1 MDMMRRQWGLFL
13 TVCMVWAAIVH
24 AWLGASPNYT
34 VIAIAG
40 AFAALPGALWHLP
53 ALPALARRFP
63 ERKGFAIAMHG
74 VGGNVGNLLGPAVA
88 GGLLALLFWRD
99 VFLVLAGLSVI
110 LAVLVWSFLRDV
122 GQEEGVEEDQKRIA
136 TQLRD
141 SLRIV
146 RIPAIQMLMIAAAF
160 RGTALFALFNWTPFY
175 LKETTDG
182 GLGMGEFQAGIYFA
196 LVTGMGI
203 ISAPIL
209 GTISDRYGRKSV
221 LVPGSFI
228 AAAFSLVVVS
238 AGDSL
243 FLPVLLAGLGLFT
256 FAIDQIMQAT
266 IFDVVPRG
274 SEAAATGLHFGVFG
288 VVGGFT
294 PFLSSVII
302 DSAGF
307 GSIFYL
313 AGILMAIGGLFIIL
327 TPLRSRTPSP
337 VSS

>member
-1 MDMMRRQWGLFL
+1 
-13 TVCMVWAAIVH
+13 
-24 AWLGASPNYT
+24 
-34 VIAIAG
+34 
-40 AFAALPGALWHLP
+40 
-53 ALPALARRFP
+53 
-63 ERKGFAIAMHG
+63 MHG
-74 VGGNVGNLLGPAVA
+74 VGGNLGNLLVPAVA

-99 VFLVLAGLSVI
+99 VFLVSAGLSVI
-110 LAVLVWSFLRDV
+110 LAVFVWSFLRDV
-122 GQEEGVEEDQKRIA
+122 GQEEGAAEDQKRIVA
-136 TQLRD
+136 QLKD
-141 SLRIV
+141 SLKVV
-146 RIPAIQMLMIAAAF
+146 RTPVIQMLMLAAAF
-160 RGTALFALFNWTPFY
+160 RGTALFALYNWTPFY

-182 GLGMGEFQAGIYFA
+182 GLGIGEFQAGIYFA

-294 PFLSSVII
+294 PFLSSAII
-302 DSAGF
+302 DNAGGF

-313 AGILMAIGGLFIIL
+313 AGILMAVGGVVIML